1 MEHFPSLEEVT
12 PDGRASL
19 TVSGDEKPHWSAWSR
34 CESSFSLLL
43 VPHKPG
49 VFALAEEVIDA
60 GSHSRRML
68 AMFAVT
74 ESDDVARSI
83 SQLFTAGHPLRE
95 RLGQC
100 RCFVRYA
107 VVQDPAERQ
116 AIAHALERWLL
127 QASDRAAELAPP
139 SLQAQVQPQ
148 ASVQAQSVEAK
159 QVELAERSYS
169 GEQQRSVAETSYY
182 LAPQKAFLHSDFAD
196 CDPGD
201 CTDTTIRSERAVRTV
216 QALGTPVFPAGF

>member
-1 MEHFPSLEEVT
+1 MEHFPSLEEVA

-60 GSHSRRML
+60 SSYSRRML

-83 SQLFTAGHPLRE
+83 SQLFTTGHPLRE

-107 VVQDPAERQ
+107 VVHDPAERQ

-127 QASDRAAELAPP
+127 QASDRAAGLAPP
-139 SLQAQVQPQ
+139 SLQATI
-148 ASVQAQSVEAK
+148 QAQPPTPAQLSVEAK
-159 QVELAERSYS
+159 QVELAERSYFI
-169 GEQQRSVAETSYY
+169 
-182 LAPQKAFLHSDFAD
+182 APQKAFLHSDFAD

-201 CTDTTIRSERAVRTV
+201 CTDTNIRSERAVRAV

>member
-1 MEHFPSLEEVT
+1 MEHFPSLEEVA

-60 GSHSRRML
+60 SSHSRRML

-74 ESDDVARSI
+74 ESDDVARSV
-83 SQLFTAGHPLRE
+83 SQLFTTGHPLRE

-107 VVQDPAERQ
+107 VVHDAAERQ

-139 SLQAQVQPQ
+139 SLQAT
-148 ASVQAQSVEAK
+148 VQAPAQAVVEAK
-159 QVELAERSYS
+159 QVELAER
-169 GEQQRSVAETSYY
+169 AYY

-201 CTDTTIRSERAVRTV
+201 CTDTNIRSERAVRAV